1 MTNINSSKPKYLQIA
16 EQLIEQIQTRVY
28 PIGSLLPT
36 EKELCNE
43 YQISR
48 HTAREALR
56 HIVQLGL
63 VERRQGSGTRVK
75 REALPSATNPYI
87 NSVDDLLTFGNS
99 TRFEIYQAKVLPLTK
114 DIAEQLQLP
123 QPGKYLDISG
133 VRFEAKSR
141 LPLCYCRLYMRI
153 DETRSNQEITKD
165 NAIYALIN
173 AINSEPIHSVAQQV
187 SACLMDND
195 VSELLDS
202 NTSTPA
208 MNITRRYHSNQDN
221 GVMLV
226 ATSIYP
232 GDRFT
237 LNNVLYPDSHS

>member
-1 MTNINSSKPKYLQIA
+1 MTNINSTKPKYLTIA

-36 EKELCNE
+36 EKELCHE
-43 YQISR
+43 YKISR

-63 VERRQGSGTRVK
+63 VERRQGSGTRVT
-75 REALPSATNPYI
+75 REELPSATNPYI

-99 TRFEIYQAKVLPLTK
+99 TRFEIYQAKILPLTTE
-114 DIAEQLQLP
+114 IAEQLKLL

-133 VRFEAKSR
+133 VRFETQSK
-141 LPLCYCRLYMRI
+141 LPLCYCRLYIRI
-153 DETRSNQEITKD
+153 DEEDATQEITKD

-173 AINSEPIHSVAQQV
+173 AVNSEPIESVAQQV

-202 NTSTPA
+202 NTSMPA
-208 MNITRRYHSNQDN
+208 MSITRRYHGKQDN

-232 GDRFT
+232 SDRFT
-237 LNNVLYPDSHS
+237 LNSVLYPDSHS